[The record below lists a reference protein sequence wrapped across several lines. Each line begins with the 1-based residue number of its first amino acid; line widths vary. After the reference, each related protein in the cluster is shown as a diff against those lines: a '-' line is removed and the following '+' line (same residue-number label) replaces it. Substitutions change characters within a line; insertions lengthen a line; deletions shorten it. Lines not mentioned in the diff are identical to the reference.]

1 MLLFMLPAS
10 ADIDADAKENSLDAA
25 ARAAHQEAFPDSGK
39 TQSGPEGGGGA
50 KPPPPVYVT
59 SRELGVDSRFEC
71 SDLHAESELWETMA
85 CGVSNQ
91 ICQLADRASGDGEGY
106 LASESVR
113 IDTRSPQVQE
123 ELLGFDCQ
131 QRGGVPAAEG
141 AEPVVITVTR
151 EDFESMPVEPLT
163 ASAGPEQGWLPVNM
177 VNVLHADDQTQTMA
191 MELLG
196 TPVEVRAIPVQYDW
210 DLGDG
215 NSISTTDPGKPYP
228 SEAVSATYRY
238 EGWYDVTLTTTFS
251 GQFSVGGGPWQDID
265 GTVQVASEPIP
276 IFSKS
281 LESRLVNGDVPVDE
295 EEDPWIPERTEETEG
310 KTDPDATHREI

>member
-1 MLLFMLPAS
+1 MFNDAEGPR
-10 ADIDADAKENSLDAA
+10 AD
-25 ARAAHQEAFPDSGK
+25 RGTSGRDN
-39 TQSGPEGGGGA
+39 
-50 KPPPPVYVT
+50 PPPVYVT
-59 SRELGVDSRFEC
+59 SRELGVDSRFDC
-71 SDLHAESELWETMA
+71 SDLYTESELWDTMA
-85 CGVSNQ
+85 CGVGNQ
-91 ICQLADRASGDGEGY
+91 ICQVADRVSGDGEGY

-196 TPVEVRAIPVQYDW
+196 TPVEVRAVPVQYDW

-251 GQFSVGGGPWQDID
+251 GQFSVDGGPWQDID

-310 KTDPDATHREI
+310 KADPDATHREI